1 MQQVQVLIDRALT
14 ELGLEID
21 SRLVTLEL
29 AVVLQ
34 SGWAELADIAVDVL
48 RGLLAADIEGVAQV
62 IGRQPSLPLRDCKKI
77 CVTGIL
83 TNLLKGQQ
91 NAIIRRTHRP
101 TAGGLL
107 QP

>member
-1 MQQVQVLIDRALT
+1 MAKNKVQFQKSMNIHAFIKRYGSEDLC
-14 ELGLEID
+14 
-21 SRLVTLEL
+21 
-29 AVVLQ
+29 
-34 SGWAELADIAVDVL
+34 
-48 RGLLAADIEGVAQV
+48 
-62 IGRQPSLPLRDCKKI
+62 RDCKKI

>member
-62 IGRQPSLPLRDCKKI
+62 ICSQSPL
-77 CVTGIL
+77 
-83 TNLLKGQQ
+83 
-91 NAIIRRTHRP
+91 
-101 TAGGLL
+101 LL
-107 QP
+107 QDYLQQTKT